1 MDSLLD
7 AFDFD
12 LRVAW
17 SPDPALAEDAGC
29 CDFSRPEGHLLAV
42 FDGCGG
48 LGARRYEKL
57 GGRSGAAIASRTAA
71 ETVMRWFDAFD
82 PTQISAFMLSEGLR
96 NSLAHALNRA
106 LDAAGGQS
114 ELQGSMVRSLPTT
127 GSLAVVL
134 PDGSRRCHI
143 LTAQAGDSRVYLL
156 TPEAGLRQI
165 TRDELRGDPD
175 ALENLEAGAPL
186 ANVIQA
192 EGAFT
197 LTVRSGDAPLPFA
210 LLCATDGVFGCFRS
224 PMDFEYTLLRLI
236 REQPDP
242 AALADALRREL
253 SAHSGDDCTLTAAF
267 YGWGSYP
274 ALQRLTRERFRET
287 EALRDAMD
295 AGGEEAVRRIW
306 ERYKTTYFWEGDKP

>member
-7 AFDFD
+7 TFDFD

-17 SPDPALAEDAGC
+17 SPDPNLAEDAGC

-48 LGARRYEKL
+48 LGARRYERL

-71 ETVMRWFDAFD
+71 ETVMRWFDTFD
-82 PTQISAFMLSEGLR
+82 PTQISPFMISEGLR
-96 NSLAHALNRA
+96 NSLAHALNQTLA
-106 LDAAGGQS
+106 SAGESS

-127 GSLAVVL
+127 GSLAIAL
-134 PDGSRRCHI
+134 PDSDQRCHI

-156 TPEAGLRQI
+156 TPEAGLQQI

-175 ALENLEAGAPL
+175 ALDNLQAGAPL

-197 LTVRSGDAPLPFA
+197 LTVRSGDVPLPFA

-224 PMDFEYTLLRLI
+224 PTDFEFTLLRLI
-236 REQPDP
+236 RENPDP
-242 AALADALRREL
+242 AALADALRSEL
-253 SAHSGDDCTLTAAF
+253 AAHSGDDCTLTAAF

-274 ALQRLTRERFRET
+274 ALQRLTRSRLRET
-287 EALRDAMD
+287 ESNCAAMD
-295 AGGEEAVRRIW
+295 AGSEDAVKRVW
-306 ERYKTTYFWEGDKP
+306 EQYRKSYFWEDHPQ